1 MEEKPARNPVDEIVD
16 KLLRDQDFLLA
27 QEIKSKVE
35 ELNQNFVQAQRLK
48 LKVDISTSQFEVQ
61 SGKVVTWL
69 DVKIYKEI

>member
-1 MEEKPARNPVDEIVD
+1 MDEAPMNNPVDEIVD

-27 QEIKSKVE
+27 QEIKTKVE
-35 ELNQNFVQAQRLK
+35 EINQLFVQAQRLK

-69 DVKIYKEI
+69 EVKVYKEI

>member
-1 MEEKPARNPVDEIVD
+1 MEEKPGRNPVDEIVD